1 MDINPPVTPAKS
13 SSSYVENIKHALGG
27 MHVQFPKFKHA
38 QHGPI
43 LNVNEVAD
51 ERLTLG
57 QRIADKVASNMGSWH
72 FIIAQAS
79 IMVLWVFLNV
89 VRWFYHFDS
98 YPFILL
104 NLAMSAQAAF
114 ATPLIMMSQN
124 RQAQKDR
131 LTAEND
137 YKTDVK
143 GEEEICHIMDHL
155 DHQDALIL
163 QVVQHIEGQ
172 NQHLDRLDT
181 LTLQVVQRLEEQN
194 QRLAEQH
201 QEILNWLSRRDPQI
215 AAELVNKINQ
225 NPEKQQDAK

>member
-72 FIIAQAS
+72 FII
-79 IMVLWVFLNV
+79 
-89 VRWFYHFDS
+89 
-98 YPFILL
+98 
-104 NLAMSAQAAF
+104 AQAAF

-194 QRLAEQH
+194 QRLAAQH

>member
-1 MDINPPVTPAKS
+1 MF
-13 SSSYVENIKHALGG
+13 GG
-27 MHVQFPKFKHA
+27 VHVQFPKFKHE
-38 QHGPI
+38 QHAPI
-43 LNVNEVAD
+43 VNVNEVAD
-51 ERLTLG
+51 EHLTFG
-57 QRIADKVASNMGSWH
+57 QRIADTVASNMGSWR
-72 FIIAQAS
+72 FIIAQAT
-79 IMVLWVFLNV
+79 IMLLWILINV
-89 VRWFYHFDS
+89 ISLFYHFDG

-143 GEEEICHIMDHL
+143 GEEEISHIMDHL

-163 QVVQHIEGQ
+163 QIVQHIEGQ

-181 LTLQVVQRLEEQN
+181 STLQIVQRLEEQN
-194 QRLAEQH
+194 QRLEAQH
-201 QEILNWLSRRDPQI
+201 KEMLSWLRERNPQI
-215 AAELVNKINQ
+215 ATELLDQIDSALDQKDT
-225 NPEKQQDAK
+225 K

>member
-124 RQAQKDR
+124 RQAEKDR
-131 LTAEND
+131 LTAQND
-137 YKTDVK
+137 YLTDCK
-143 GEEEICHIMDHL
+143 GEEEIRHIMEHL

-163 QVVQHIEGQ
+163 QIVQHLEAQ
-172 NQHLDRLDT
+172 NSRLNDQEK
-181 LTLQVVQRLEEQN
+181 LTLDIVQRLEAQN
-194 QRLAEQH
+194 EFMKEQH
-201 QEILNWLSRRDPQI
+201 QEMLAALSKSAPKTTRRTN
-215 AAELVNKINQ
+215 ARASN
-225 NPEKQQDAK
+225 

>member
-1 MDINPPVTPAKS
+1 MDINPPVTPAKPS
-13 SSSYVENIKHALGG
+13 SPYAENFKHMLGS
-27 MHVQFPKFKHA
+27 MHVQFPKFKREH
-38 QHGPI
+38 HPEI
-43 LNVNEVAD
+43 VNVNEVAD

-57 QRIADKVASNMGSWH
+57 QRIADKVASNMGSWR
-72 FIIAQAS
+72 FIIIQAS
-79 IMVLWVFLNV
+79 IMMVWVFLNV
-89 VRWFYHFDS
+89 VGWIYRFDP

-172 NQHLDRLDT
+172 NQHLDHLDT
-181 LTLQVVQRLEEQN
+181 LTLQIVQRLEEQN
-194 QRLAEQH
+194 QRLAAQH
-201 QEILNWLSRRDPQI
+201 QEILNWLSKRDPQI
-215 AAELVNKINQ
+215 AAELVNKIDQ
-225 NPEKQQDAK
+225 AQDQKDTK